1 MGENVHEYDGVL
13 FDDDYDEEYEETP
26 DGAGCTGNHYPGGG
40 GGGGNESSSEDE
52 FLELP
57 FNERTLYRH

>member
-13 FDDDYDEEYEETP
+13 FDDDFDDEYEEIVAA
-26 DGAGCTGNHYPGGG
+26 DGIVYHGAIRGP
-40 GGGGNESSSEDE
+40 ESSSEDE

-57 FNERTLYRH
+57 FNDRSLYRH